1 MDDWELLRLYA
12 EGSEGA
18 FADLLRRHVDPVYS
32 AALRRIGDPQIA
44 QDITQRV
51 FCLLARKASS
61 LPRTGSLIGW
71 LHRTTCHL
79 ASETLRSDRRR
90 RDREAEAA
98 RLNVTTTESA
108 TEDVW
113 QRVAPQ
119 LDEAL
124 LELPETDRLAVLLR
138 FFQRL
143 PLRDVGERLGVSE
156 AAAKM
161 RVGRAVMK
169 LRQGLGARGITL
181 TALALVWL
189 LADKSVVPAPAGFES
204 AVKVTVGATGA
215 ASNVPPR
222 TALLA
227 WLGRWGGRAVAV
239 AVVGVLLLILVE
251 TVVGTKSAPHNGS
264 IDFRALSEL
273 SESNVVAFD
282 ATGPDT
288 ATMPGVD
295 RATPSV
301 RALWELN
308 PDLRGSPVPSQ

>member
-1 MDDWELLRLYA
+1 MDDWELLRAYA
-12 EGSEGA
+12 DGSEAA

-32 AALRRIGDPQIA
+32 TALRRMRDPQLA

-98 RLNVTTTESA
+98 RLDVTTTESA

-138 FFQRL
+138 FFQKL
-143 PLRDVGERLGVSE
+143 PLRDVGRRLGVSE

-169 LRQGLGARGITL
+169 LREGLGARGITL
-181 TALALVWL
+181 TAGALVWL
-189 LADKSVVPAPAGFES
+189 LADKSAVAAPAGCVS
-204 AVKVTVGATGA
+204 GV
-215 ASNVPPR
+215 S
-222 TALLA
+222 
-227 WLGRWGGRAVAV
+227 VAV
-239 AVVGVLLLILVE
+239 ASIGVGGAVSPVAVLLAGLNRLTAPTAIVAGLLLLTTLG
-251 TVVGTKSAPHNGS
+251 TVVLSRSSSVHGTGS
-264 IDFRALSEL
+264 TEPGVFFEL
-273 SESNVVAFD
+273 SESNVLALD
-282 ATGPDT
+282 ATGPDAST
-288 ATMPGVD
+288 T
-295 RATPSV
+295 
-301 RALWELN
+301 
-308 PDLRGSPVPSQ
+308 RGSDLIDDPSLRSSLVIRP